1 MAQKSARSKIEL
13 FRKEF
18 MTHARQAGGSFATV
32 ADRERIARQFLNFLK
47 EKGIK
52 LRQMDSLK
60 VKYIERYIAE
70 RKANSISHRT
80 LQNEMSV
87 LRSVLAQAGK
97 HKLADPGNA
106 RLSNRALGIVA
117 INRKGTK
124 TALAP
129 AAFREIFQQV
139 EQKDRHVAAVMQL
152 AYVLGLRTKEAVEAY
167 KSLAT
172 WKKALENGQTSVRV
186 IFGTKGGRPRQTT
199 ILDRAALQHA
209 IAYAEREQAERGGG
223 KLIDKPTITQAIDRY
238 RYVVRSAG
246 LTGNKAPH
254 SMRYHFAQQSGEYYT
269 AQGFSERE
277 ALALASMDLGHG
289 DGRGRYIRQ
298 VYYQKGE
305 AE

>member
-13 FRKEF
+13 FRKAF

-139 EQKDRHVAAVMQL
+139 EQKDRRVAAVMQL

-209 IAYAEREQAERGGG
+209 IAYAEREQAERGG

-238 RYVVRSAG
+238 RYIVRSAG
-246 LTGNKAPH
+246 LMGKKAPH
-254 SMRYHFAQQSGEYYT
+254 SMRYHFARQSGAHYT

>member
-18 MTHARQAGGSFATV
+18 ITHARQAGGSFATV
-32 ADRERIARQFLNFLK
+32 ADRERIARQFFNFLK

-97 HKLADPGNA
+97 HKLADPDNA
-106 RLSNRALGIVA
+106 RLSNRALGIA
-117 INRKGTK
+117 EIDRKGTK
-124 TALAP
+124 TALTP
-129 AAFREIFQQV
+129 AAFSEIFQQV
-139 EQKDRHVAAVMQL
+139 EQKDRRVAAVMQL

-199 ILDRAALQHA
+199 ILDRAALQHT
-209 IAYAEREQAERGGG
+209 IAYAEREQAERGG

-238 RYVVRSAG
+238 RYIVRSSGLAG
-246 LTGNKAPH
+246 KNAPH

>member
-47 EKGIK
+47 DKGIK

-70 RKANSISHRT
+70 RKASHISHRT

-209 IAYAEREQAERGGG
+209 IAYAEREQAERGG

-238 RYVVRSAG
+238 RYIVRSAG
-246 LTGNKAPH
+246 LTGKKVPH
-254 SMRYHFAQQSGEYYT
+254 SMRYHFARQSGAHYT

>member
-13 FRKEF
+13 FRKTF
-18 MTHARQAGGSFATV
+18 ITHARQSGGSFVTV
-32 ADRERIARQFLNFLK
+32 ADRERIALQFLNFLK
-47 EKGIK
+47 DSGIK

-60 VKYIERYIAE
+60 AKYIERYIAE
-70 RKANSISHRT
+70 RKVNSISHRT

-87 LRSVLAQAGK
+87 LRGVLAQAGK
-97 HKLADPGNA
+97 HKLADPDNV
-106 RLSNRALGIVA
+106 RLSNRALGIA
-117 INRKGTK
+117 EIDRKGTK
-124 TALAP
+124 TALTP
-129 AAFREIFQQV
+129 AAFSKIFQQV
-139 EQKDRHVAAVMQL
+139 EQKDRNVAAVMQL

-209 IAYAEREQAERGGG
+209 IAYAEREQAERGG

-238 RYVVRSAG
+238 RYIVRSSGLAG
-246 LTGNKAPH
+246 KNAPH
-254 SMRYHFAQQSGEYYT
+254 SMRYHFAQQSGEYYK